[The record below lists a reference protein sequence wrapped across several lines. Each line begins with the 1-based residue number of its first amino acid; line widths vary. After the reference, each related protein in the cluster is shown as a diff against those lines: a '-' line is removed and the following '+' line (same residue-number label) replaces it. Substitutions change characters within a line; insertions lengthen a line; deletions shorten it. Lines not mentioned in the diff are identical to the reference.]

1 MLCSNLDDAILR
13 YRSTVSCKGSIV
25 KNYES
30 YVLIEERT
38 REEKERK
45 REREIKV
52 ADYK

>member
-1 MLCSNLDDAILR
+1 MRFYDIEVQFHVKVVIS
-13 YRSTVSCKGSIV
+13 

-30 YVLIEERT
+30 YVLLEERT